1 MFCKSLAKS
10 ASRSMVLG
18 GGELSSSWK
27 DCAYQ
32 RCTSCTL
39 SMSLS
44 SLIRCRSTTRRAS
57 RMGSSWCR
65 KQATWMSICSVAVLV
80 GSTESSFWSRSPRPV
95 SSSVFRETPVCRRSA
110 ASWIASCVLWSRSEL
125 RSVPGSDAR
134 PRAHT
139 GRSGAGAAGR
149 RRRSWCSPLPQS
161 GMSLPQGRA
170 AALRAASAAAAA
182 GSSSGAVSTCVSG
195 SGSIWVALTLS
206 FVAAPWWKSPA
217 ALARLPRLP
226 RGAARSGDGHGP
238 ATPDLTLAT
247 LATLIL
253 PRGSSRCPDQNPS
266 LNTGPPWARVWTA

>member
-1 MFCKSLAKS
+1 MAKVSSFPSFFVPRPGRVTCTPLALPRSRSTKHSPAAAPSRKLRAQCRPLTRLSATRMSARWDRPMTYVLAS
-10 ASRSMVLG
+10 ASGPGLP
-18 GGELSSSWK
+18 
-27 DCAYQ
+27 A
-32 RCTSCTL
+32 
-39 SMSLS
+39 
-44 SLIRCRSTTRRAS
+44 
-57 RMGSSWCR
+57 
-65 KQATWMSICSVAVLV
+65 
-80 GSTESSFWSRSPRPV
+80 
-95 SSSVFRETPVCRRSA
+95 A
-110 ASWIASCVLWSRSEL
+110 ASAFAAAA
-125 RSVPGSDAR
+125 DADADAATA
-134 PRAHT
+134 PA
-139 GRSGAGAAGR
+139 AVAAAGR